1 MDSTICRSS
10 LKRCTKRLRLPS
22 AKRVVARSAPITM
35 SACAL
40 NQQDLEAF
48 HRLMSDKS
56 FTAVSRVSL
65 VRQNIASAP
74 LPQPVVGAG
83 IKVWEGHENRQP
95 DWSHQL
101 ASHRQVFETC
111 ALVLPSADGTD
122 QMWKVI
128 YAVQSPHPYVA
139 VARLTPIEFF
149 QPNPPADASL
159 HDIQLAHQ
167 THLFKCNYGIMQSA
181 ADMPP
186 RSLNSMLLL
195 RGLQHMGGADIFWV
209 FRIYLRHGFIKA

>member
-1 MDSTICRSS
+1 MARRSADLQQEYQS
-10 LKRCTKRLRLPS
+10 LSLQLDLLDEQAHDAS
-22 AKRVVARSAPITM
+22 LRSAPITM

-48 HRLMSDKS
+48 HRLMSDMS

-74 LPQPVVGAG
+74 LPQPVVGAH

-111 ALVLPSADGTD
+111 ALVLPSADDTD
-122 QMWKVI
+122 QI
-128 YAVQSPHPYVA
+128 
-139 VARLTPIEFF
+139 
-149 QPNPPADASL
+149 
-159 HDIQLAHQ
+159 
-167 THLFKCNYGIMQSA
+167 
-181 ADMPP
+181 
-186 RSLNSMLLL
+186 
-195 RGLQHMGGADIFWV
+195 
-209 FRIYLRHGFIKA
+209 